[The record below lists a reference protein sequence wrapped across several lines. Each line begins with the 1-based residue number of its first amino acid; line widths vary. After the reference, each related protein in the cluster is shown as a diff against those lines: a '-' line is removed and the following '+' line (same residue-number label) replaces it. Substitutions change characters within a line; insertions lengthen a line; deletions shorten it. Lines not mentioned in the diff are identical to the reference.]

1 MSTNT
6 CVCCGAI
13 IPEGRQ
19 VCPICERTETIEP
32 FKPKNKTEKEP
43 NKMKD
48 YYETKKKRYTYILE
62 ALDEKISNSMRTIGI
77 LPLKMAQDRINELVE
92 TRELIT
98 SEIEYID
105 DALNK
110 LKADE
115 AVKAAEQA
123 AETEAE

>member
-1 MSTNT
+1 
-6 CVCCGAI
+6 
-13 IPEGRQ
+13 
-19 VCPICERTETIEP
+19 
-32 FKPKNKTEKEP
+32 
-43 NKMKD
+43 MKD

-62 ALDEKISNSMRTIGI
+62 ALDEKITNSMRTIAI

-98 SEIEYID
+98 NEIEYLD
-105 DALNK
+105 DALSK